1 MLQLLTHRV
10 NRKINLRRGHFAT
23 HQIQRLEAELQL
35 QECGL
40 SQIAA
45 NVVKIVHPTTPDSQ
59 LRTRA
64 GPAQPGQGKAV

>member
-1 MLQLLTHRV
+1 
-10 NRKINLRRGHFAT
+10 
-23 HQIQRLEAELQL
+23 
-35 QECGL
+35 L